1 MKKFIFYMSAWILEA
16 AWYLLGSQFVTLN
29 FNFYYIIPFKQFLWK
44 NHHCKYEN
52 KNFHFLPVPQNSGG
66 CLVPARNTN
75 WNIEFYFLLYYTY
88 LSNSCER
95 TITVSMKIK
104 KLHFLPVRQNPR
116 GCLVPARITYRN
128 IQVYFLLY
136 YTYLSNSCE
145 GTITVSMKIKIF
157 IFYLFAR
164 ILEAAW
170 CLPGTQIRTLNFIFY
185 YIIPIYAILVKEPSL

>member
-1 MKKFIFYMSAWILEA
+1 MRLLGSQFVTLNFNFYYIIPIQAILVKKNITVSMKIKNFIFYLSAWILEA

-29 FNFYYIIPFKQFLWK
+29 FNFYYFIPFKQFLWK

-52 KNFHFLPVPQNSGG
+52 KIFHFLPVPQNSGG

-95 TITVSMKIK
+95 TITVSVKIK
-104 KLHFLPVRQNPR
+104 NL
-116 GCLVPARITYRN
+116 
-128 IQVYFLLY
+128 
-136 YTYLSNSCE
+136 
-145 GTITVSMKIKIF
+145 
-157 IFYLFAR
+157 IFYLSAR

-170 CLPGTQIRTLNFIFY
+170 CLPGSQIGTLNFIFY
-185 YIIPIYAILVKEPSL
+185 YITPI